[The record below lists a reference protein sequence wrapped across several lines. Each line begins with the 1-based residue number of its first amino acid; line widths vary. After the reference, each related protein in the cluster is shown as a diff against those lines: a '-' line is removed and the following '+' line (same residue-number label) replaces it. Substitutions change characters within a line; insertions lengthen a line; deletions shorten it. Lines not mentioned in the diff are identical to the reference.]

1 MQKQLSYVIF
11 PTAWGNFGLAAT
23 NKTLY
28 RTCLPM
34 KNHEDVKCRLLEGT
48 QDAAIPDRDLFLP
61 MQASIQAYFTGENA
75 VFSPSVPLAL
85 EKMTVFSRSVLKAC
99 AGVPLG
105 ETTDYAAL
113 ASQAGSPRAARAVG
127 NALARNPLPLIIPC
141 HRIVARSGLIGG
153 FSAPGGTGMKQ
164 RLLQH
169 EARIVAQQGTGKK

>member
-1 MQKQLSYVIF
+1 MQKQRSYVIF
-11 PTAWGNFGLAAT
+11 TTAWGYFGLAAVG
-23 NKTLY
+23 KALY

-34 KNHEDVKCRLLEGT
+34 ANQGDVKCRLLVGT
-48 QDAAIPDRDLFLP
+48 QGEAIPDRDLFAP
-61 MQASIQAYFTGENA
+61 MQACIQAYFTGEKA
-75 VFSPSVPLAL
+75 IFSPSIPLAL
-85 EKMTVFSRSVLKAC
+85 EEMTVFSRSVLKAC

-169 EARIVAQQGTGKK
+169 EAQIVAQ